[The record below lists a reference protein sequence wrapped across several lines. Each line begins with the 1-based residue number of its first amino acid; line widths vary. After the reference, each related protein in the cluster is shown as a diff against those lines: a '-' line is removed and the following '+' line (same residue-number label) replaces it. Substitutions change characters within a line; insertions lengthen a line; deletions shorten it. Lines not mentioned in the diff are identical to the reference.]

1 MNQKSSFRSF
11 LRFYRYAK
19 KWRIKI
25 FFATLYSIVNKLFD
39 IAPEILLGIAVDVVV
54 GFNNPNYNN
63 FLDWL
68 GFEGAQQQV
77 VILAVLTFL
86 IWAFESIFQYLYMVG
101 WRNIAQSIQ
110 HSIRLEAYN
119 NVQGLDIEWHETQ
132 KLGNTSS
139 ILNDDVNQLE
149 RFLNNGI
156 NEIIQIIVSSLA
168 ISVVFFYISPSMA
181 AVLVFP
187 IPIILLISMYFQ
199 KNLSPRYLKVR
210 ESVGALSASIF
221 NNLLGII
228 TIKSF
233 ASENRENERLTKL
246 SNDYLIKNRDAI
258 KLSSAFVPVVR
269 MGVLCGFL
277 IAMIM
282 GSIKAMNGEI
292 LPGSFAMLLFLT
304 QRFLWPFTSL
314 GEMLDLFER
323 SMASTKRILDILDV
337 KAKIVDGENG
347 DFKDYYNDIRFKDI
361 EFYYNKNNKVFEG
374 LNFDIKKGEVV
385 GIVGSTG
392 VGKTSLVKL
401 MLRLYDSQN
410 GDIFIGDKNIK
421 DLRLKNL
428 RENIGLVSQDTFL
441 FDGSIE
447 DNIVYP
453 EKNPDLDQMRY
464 VSDLSQSSEFIDQF
478 PDKFD
483 TLIGERGVRL
493 SGGQRQR
500 LAIARALYKNP
511 SILIFDE
518 ATSSIDNHTESLI
531 QKSMKDIC
539 KDRTAI
545 IIAHRLSTIRNAN
558 KIFVL
563 DQGSVLENGTHNELI
578 SNNGLYKKLWD
589 VQTGVVAD

>member
-478 PDKFD
+478 PDKFG